1 MYNLLMAQGMAA
13 MLQPGAVEA
22 AAAAQQQL
30 QRSWEADT
38 SVSAAA
44 AAAADAA
51 HASAAAAAGGDVDG
65 PAPAETMAATAAAAA
80 LYQGP
85 YRELILQSGVLPALL
100 AATKA
105 RYSQVQEQQEQR
117 QHAASGAGLASK
129 SLHLHDATGPPPS
142 TAPSHTARSHTA
154 RSVASRHTAGSH
166 ATRRRFGAAADVI
179 SDDDGAASPS
189 ESGGAKG
196 RGGRSTSPGST
207 VRGAAQSIGGYSQH
221 RQSMHD
227 SEAGWGGGQ
236 DRTLGRSNTS
246 RRLVSVTGG
255 PPMVLDTTTHV
266 LLQVRLG
273 GRQKVSP
280 FTHCAYA
287 YGISRYVEYCTVC
300 ALV

>member
-1 MYNLLMAQGMAA
+1 

-30 QRSWEADT
+30 QRSWEAET

-44 AAAADAA
+44 AAADAA
-51 HASAAAAAGGDVDG
+51 TAAGAAAAGRDVDG
-65 PAPAETMAATAAAAA
+65 PAPAETMAATATAAA

-117 QHAASGAGLASK
+117 QQAASGAGLASK
-129 SLHLHDATGPPPS
+129 SLRLQDATGPPAS

-154 RSVASRHTAGSH
+154 RSVASRYTAGSH

-189 ESGGAKG
+189 ESGGVGG

-207 VRGAAQSIGGYSQH
+207 VRGAAHSIGGYSQH

-236 DRTLGRSNTS
+236 DRTLGRSSTS

-266 LLQVRLG
+266 LLQVRVG
-273 GRQKVSP
+273 AATRSRRS
-280 FTHCAYA
+280 HCMVF
-287 YGISRYVEYCTVC
+287 GWYVESRTAR
-300 ALV
+300 ALL